1 MCLSHRQVMNAPPPE
16 AAVLAMFIQ
25 RVEARQYDG

>member
-1 MCLSHRQVMNAPPPE
+1 VNAPPPPE